1 MNFKSL
7 ITLIVLIAVM
17 AGCSAK
23 QTHDKTAGNSDGN
36 KVTNSSD
43 KNNMAEDM
51 GEAAKDAADGT
62 GEAVKDVGD
71 GVGNAVENVTDGVG
85 EAVKDAGDGMD
96 KATKNNKN

>member
-1 MNFKSL
+1 MNFKIL
-7 ITLIVLIAVM
+7 VTLIALVAVM

-36 KVTNSSD
+36 KTTHSTDN
-43 KNNMAEDM
+43 NNMAEDM
-51 GEAAKDAADGT
+51 GEAAKDTADGA

-85 EAVKDAGDGMD
+85 EAVKDAGDGM
-96 KATKNNKN
+96 KNATDNRS